1 MNRTGFT
8 SSEWDREKRND
19 GMEVY
24 ETVSGQ
30 SPSGHAKQRVKLSTL
45 GCRLNQY
52 ESQAIREQFLRA
64 GYTETRDSKEADVFV
79 LNTCTVTG
87 ESDRE
92 SRYQIRR
99 FHRENPKGKIV
110 VTGCYVERNRNEIES
125 IPG

>member
-64 GYTETRDSKEADVFV
+64 GYMETRDSKEADVFV
-79 LNTCTVTG
+79 HDIQLSPMAAYLCVYSSYNFNNVAA
-87 ESDRE
+87 R
-92 SRYQIRR
+92 
-99 FHRENPKGKIV
+99 
-110 VTGCYVERNRNEIES
+110 
-125 IPG
+125 IPLS